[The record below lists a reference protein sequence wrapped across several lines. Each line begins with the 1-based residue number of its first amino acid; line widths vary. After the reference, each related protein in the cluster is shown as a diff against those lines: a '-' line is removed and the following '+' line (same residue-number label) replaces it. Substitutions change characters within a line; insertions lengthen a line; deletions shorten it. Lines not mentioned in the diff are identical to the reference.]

1 MANLI
6 LSVEPGIIISLVV
19 LIGLLILSVLII
31 VKFFEIAKNLET
43 LLRYIFSI
51 DSKLGS
57 ISKSLKNQE
66 QKNEEIEEEITE

>member
-19 LIGLLILSVLII
+19 LIGLLILSILII